1 MTHYDA
7 NDGWTVRGK
16 LKATAQGSAPGEA
29 VLLDSNGKL
38 PGNLIESIVEE
49 FTVSTT
55 AWSGTG
61 PYTASIVLNNTDKI
75 AVPDFAPNAPND
87 TQRIAFASARI
98 SVTAVNTTTK
108 AVTLVADGDKPT
120 VALPCLMTGLAGI
133 PSGKWTSSFPGG
145 LGGSGDTYT
154 LTVTITPTDTSD
166 PEGITVTVTDSQSN
180 VQTDVTD
187 VNGQCS
193 FTVALGETYDVD
205 FDGDAVE
212 VECSASQQVTISNT
226 STQVSASC
234 TGWPTISIS
243 AGAAG
248 AGCAYSIVGNTSY
261 SGVLNSSGAATVV
274 VEPDTYV
281 VSMTA
286 PAGYFT
292 PASQTKNNCA
302 SGNDYAV
309 SWTLQA
315 KPVVTIQITDARA
328 QGNQQG
334 RTITVS
340 KTGDTCTGTTDAN
353 GESVITL
360 NDVGTYTISI
370 TNTPNTYFA
379 PADQT
384 LTVAADGTYT
394 VSITLN
400 KKPILSVTVSDN
412 SGSGLV
418 DHLTVHVQGT
428 TDSQF
433 VNTGS
438 TGNAS
443 FVLQEEGSYTISITN
458 GYSADYV
465 TPSTSSVVAAANQVH
480 YVAMAIDKK
489 PVITV
494 TVTDSSSASIVK
506 TSIKVKATNTLDS
519 TKYDEQFCNSSGVA
533 TLKVPAA
540 GTYTI
545 SITSTHAGC
554 DTTDTDSVTVALNGT
569 DTAAVEITDE
579 ASGGFLFSMTFDP
592 TTFQTAPGSALTYGD
607 DCAGYTPVSGAP
619 SSLGPVSTP
628 GSWAFNNDGSSDNPF
643 LNECFYATF
652 KDNGNGLE
660 PFEKLNPN
668 NLTQKIAE
676 WDPVNKV
683 WDTTK
688 TGSSSITT
696 LNTMFCYPALYRAAT
711 ATKISISDD
720 SSNGAAY
727 GATIDGHTYQYVAL
741 GVYGGYNDSNVL
753 KSLSGKAATASTTRP
768 NFRTYAKANTVR
780 NGKAMVWN
788 LHQWQDWRII
798 TYFAM
803 RHFNGQS
810 QIGQG
815 GKKYNGSGVS
825 GLGNSAGPWGGDNNT
840 TVADSEWVKA
850 LIEDPWGYKYWF
862 IDDIVFN
869 NVGANEHEIWA
880 GQNSNVDDTY
890 DTTNKTKIMTSLL
903 AGGSWLYA
911 LAISTDPVT
920 WGFITQTGGS
930 VTVGL
935 CDGVYLNN
943 GGTAQ
948 TLAFV
953 GGASTGVSDGDAG
966 PGFLRAADA
975 LDFSHTATGLA
986 WPLYLTC
993 ERVLARTHT
1002 GGRKKKAQRAET
1014 KNLKRGGGGTPL

>member
-428 TDSQF
+428 TDSQS

-465 TPSTSSVVAAANQVH
+465 TPSTSSVVATANQVH

-489 PVITV
+489 PVIIV
-494 TVTDSSSASIVK
+494 TVTDSSTASIVK

-579 ASGGFLFSMTFDP
+579 ASGGFLFSMTYDP
-592 TTFQTAPGSALTYGD
+592 TTMATDDAACLTYGD
-607 DCAGYTPVSGAP
+607 DLLGKTPVSGPP
-619 SSLGPVSTP
+619 SSLGACTTI
-628 GSWAFNNDGSSDNPF
+628 GDWAYSNDGSSNNPL
-643 LNECFYATF
+643 LNGCFYATF

-668 NLTQKIAE
+668 DLTRVIALYDGNGG
-676 WDPVNKV
+676 W
-683 WDTTK
+683 TASSGT
-688 TGSSSITT
+688 SSIAT
-696 LNTMFCYPALYRAAT
+696 NDVMFCIPTIYKAVT
-711 ATKISISDD
+711 STKISISDD
-720 SSNGAAY
+720 SNNGTALAHVI
-727 GATIDGHTYQYVAL
+727 GGHTYQYMAIAVFP
-741 GVYGGYNDSNVL
+741 GYIDGNSKL
-753 KSLSGKAATASTTRP
+753 RSLSGVITTKSTTRP
-768 NFRTYAKANTVR
+768 TFRSDATSRTVK
-780 NGKAMVWN
+780 NGYAMVWN
-788 LHQWQDWRII
+788 YYQWDLWRII
-798 TYFAM
+798 VLFACK
-803 RHFNGQS
+803 RWNAQLG
-810 QIGQG
+810 IGQG
-815 GKKYNGSGVS
+815 GKTYNGASAYTGMA
-825 GLGNSAGPWGGDNNT
+825 NSIGPWGGDNNT
-840 TVADSEWVKA
+840 TVADTEYVKA
-850 LIEDPWGYKYWF
+850 LIEDGWGHIYQF
-862 IDDIVFN
+862 IDDFY
-869 NVGANEHEIWA
+869 GYGGKHYA
-880 GQNSNVDDTY
+880 GQNAVPTDDSSNKTLIIQNSNSSAKSGFAKTILTSLEAWGQADPNDTSGSATVGRCDY
-890 DTTNKTKIMTSLL
+890 HYYRASTDTTGCL
-903 AGGSWLYA
+903 AY
-911 LAISTDPVT
+911 
-920 WGFITQTGGS
+920 
-930 VTVGL
+930 
-935 CDGVYLNN
+935 
-943 GGTAQ
+943 
-948 TLAFV
+948 V
-953 GGASTGVSDGDAG
+953 GGASGRVSDGGAG
-966 PGFLRAADA
+966 PGYLLAGNALSGSVDA
-975 LDFSHTATGLA
+975 GGARLA
-986 WPLYLTC
+986 FVFDL
-993 ERVLARTHT
+993 
-1002 GGRKKKAQRAET
+1002 
-1014 KNLKRGGGGTPL
+1014 